1 MHVRRKKGETSAS
14 VVAEE
19 KLTDIRIKKYRR
31 AATLIEIYVSGSD
44 DCVNRA
50 PLFTVKAKKKV
61 VKTFSNWI
69 ENFNFAP
76 FFKPI

>member
-1 MHVRRKKGETSAS
+1 M
-14 VVAEE
+14 
-19 KLTDIRIKKYRR
+19 
-31 AATLIEIYVSGSD
+31 LIEIFVSGSD

-50 PLFTVKAKKKV
+50 PLFAVKAKKKV

-76 FFKPI
+76 FLSRYSSVGRATHS